1 MGPVQRE
8 SASLSAAHI
17 AKVASRLRHPVV
29 VDRAAHA
36 KYASRCAP
44 QRAGTLSK
52 VARISCS
59 HIAPPQPSRW
69 RLAQM
74 VDRGEPASA
83 AGAGVAAPPQATTE
97 ESATRTNGEAAWGLA
112 WARRGAAVVPP
123 NERRAQRARESG
135 ESVAATTRC
144 EAATLRPQGT
154 RSAVKVAT

>member
-8 SASLSAAHI
+8 SASLCAAHI

-36 KYASRCAP
+36 KYASRCAL

-59 HIAPPQPSRW
+59 HIAPPQPNRW

-74 VDRGEPASA
+74 VVRGEPASA
-83 AGAGVAAPPQATTE
+83 AGAGVAAPPQATKE
-97 ESATRTNGEAAWGLA
+97 ERATRTMVRRVG
-112 WARRGAAVVPP
+112 ARMGPTLSSGRAAVDH
-123 NERRAQRARESG
+123 RAQGARERG